1 MDDKKPLVLTEEFK
15 IALRELFETKKYVYI
30 IREDWHGVICVS
42 ETICG
47 GLLWA
52 IQHGYLADVIIED
65 NGEDLTVRQIIE
77 KRANR
82 KLTDEELAEYI
93 TEMDDRDN
101 FLDCIISIEQVEL
114 VQ

>member
-1 MDDKKPLVLTEEFK
+1 MGDKKPLGFTEKFK
-15 IALRELFETKKYVYI
+15 MTLRELFEVQRYVYI
-30 IREDWHGVICVS
+30 IREDWHGIICVS

-47 GLLWA
+47 LLWA
-52 IQHGYLADVIIED
+52 IQHSYLANMIITD

-93 TEMDDRDN
+93 AEMDDRDD

>member
-1 MDDKKPLVLTEEFK
+1 MGDKKPLILTEEFK
-15 IALRELFETKKYVYI
+15 IALHKLFEAKRYVYI

-42 ETICG
+42 ETVCG

-52 IQHGYLADVIIED
+52 IQHGYLADVIIEE
-65 NGEDLTVRQIIE
+65 NGEELTVRQIIE

-93 TEMDDRDN
+93 TEMDDRDK

-114 VQ
+114 VA